1 MLLPFA
7 CAVLITQRM
16 SEIILFDY
24 WRSSASYRV
33 RIVLNLKNVPNTR
46 VPTSLLDNAQKAPDY
61 VARNPQGFV
70 PMLSIHGHDLTQSLA
85 IIDYL
90 DAQYPDPAMVS
101 SNPAERAKT
110 LAQALIIAAD
120 IHPIDNL
127 RVLRYLKDEMGQS
140 QEAVDQW
147 YRHWIIEGFTALEAM
162 APEDGLFGGDLPNL
176 ADVCLVPQMAN
187 ARRVDTPLNA
197 FPKLLRM
204 DAALTAL
211 PAFVAAHPDQVK
223 PA

>member
-1 MLLPFA
+1 
-7 CAVLITQRM
+7 M

-33 RIVLNLKNVPNTR
+33 RIVLNLKNVPYTR
-46 VPTSLLDNAQKAPDY
+46 VPISLLDNAQRVPDY

-101 SNPAERAKT
+101 SNPADRAKT

-127 RVLRYLKDEMGQS
+127 RVLRYLKEQMGQS
-140 QEAVDQW
+140 QEAVDQY

-162 APEDGLFGGDLPNL
+162 APEDGVFGGDLPNL

-187 ARRVDTPLNA
+187 ARRVDTPLDA

-204 DAALTAL
+204 DAALSAL
-211 PAFVAAHPDQVK
+211 PAFAAAHPDQVK
-223 PA
+223 PD

>member
-7 CAVLITQRM
+7 WAMLIAVTM
-16 SEIILFDY
+16 KDIILFDY

-33 RIVLNLKNVPNTR
+33 RIVLNLKKVPFTR
-46 VPTSLLDNAQKAPDY
+46 VPTSLLDNEQKAADY

-70 PMLSIHGHDLTQSLA
+70 PMLSIDGHDLTQSLA

-90 DAQYPDPAMVS
+90 DANYPHPSMVS
-101 SNPAERAKT
+101 SNPADRAKT

-127 RVLRYLKDEMGQS
+127 RVLRYLKDQMGQS

-147 YRHWIIEGFTALEAM
+147 YRHWILEGFAALETL
-162 APEDGLFGGDLPNL
+162 APDDGLFGGDQPNL

-187 ARRVDTPLNA
+187 ARRVDTPLDA
-197 FPKLLRM
+197 FPKLVRM

-223 PA
+223 PD

>member
-1 MLLPFA
+1 
-7 CAVLITQRM
+7 M

-33 RIVLNLKNVPNTR
+33 RIVLNLKNVPYTR
-46 VPTSLLDNAQKAPDY
+46 VPTSLLDNAQRAPDY

-70 PMLSIHGHDLTQSLA
+70 PMLSIDGHDLTQSLA

-101 SNPAERAKT
+101 SKPADRAKT

-147 YRHWIIEGFTALEAM
+147 YRHWIVEGFTALAAM
-162 APEDGLFGGDLPNL
+162 APDNGLFGGELPNL

-187 ARRVDTPLNA
+187 ARRVDTPLDA
-197 FPKLLRM
+197 FPKLLRI

-211 PAFVAAHPDQVK
+211 PAFAAAHPDQVK
-223 PA
+223 PD

>member
-7 CAVLITQRM
+7 SAMLIAKRM

-33 RIVLNLKNVPNTR
+33 RIVLNLKNVPYTR
-46 VPTSLLDNAQKAPDY
+46 VPTSLLDNAQRAPDY

-70 PMLSIHGHDLTQSLA
+70 PMLSIDGHDLTQSLA

-90 DAQYPDPAMVS
+90 DAQYPDPAMVP
-101 SNPAERAKT
+101 SNPADRAKT

-127 RVLRYLKDEMGQS
+127 RVLRYLKDQMGQS
-140 QEAVDQW
+140 QESVDQW

-162 APEDGLFGGDLPNL
+162 APDNGLFGGELPNL

-187 ARRVDTPLNA
+187 ARRVDTPLDA

-204 DAALTAL
+204 DAALTTL
-211 PAFVAAHPDQVK
+211 PAFAAAHPDHVK
-223 PA
+223 PD